1 MFANS
6 LYHGLLMVQTIL
18 FPVKKKNIL
27 SIKSKSGLWFIGFK
41 AGDMI
46 VIKSELLHHH
56 DL

>member
-18 FPVKKKNIL
+18 FPVEKKNIL

-41 AGDMI
+41 AGHMI